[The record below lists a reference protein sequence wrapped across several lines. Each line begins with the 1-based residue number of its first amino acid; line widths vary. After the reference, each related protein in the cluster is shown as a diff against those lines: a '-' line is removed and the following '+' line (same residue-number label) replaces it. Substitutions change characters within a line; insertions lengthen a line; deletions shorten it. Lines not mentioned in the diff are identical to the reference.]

1 MFTPLT
7 RLGHRLVAG
16 QGRAVVN
23 LALKLSPVVIGRVQR
38 LLRPHSHQV
47 GPALGDPGIPRELI
61 VNRLA

>member
-1 MFTPLT
+1 MFAPLA
-7 RLGHRLVAG
+7 RFGHRLVAG

-23 LALKLSPVVIGRVQR
+23 LALKLGPVIIGRIQR

-61 VNRLA
+61 VDRLA